1 MTANNVI
8 KLIDDAISRHQD
20 NYITVSKDIHAHPE
34 TGNNE
39 YYANGV
45 LTGLLT
51 QADFDVTSN
60 VAGHETA
67 FYAVKD
73 SGRAGP
79 TIAYLAE
86 YDALIGIGHACGHN
100 IIGVT
105 SIAAAIALAETLP
118 VTGGKVVVLGT
129 PAEEGGLK
137 GPGGLN
143 GNVKARFVEHGW
155 LRGVDAALMIHPA
168 GRTRLSG
175 PSLANNHLYFNF
187 YGKPSHAGSS
197 PHLGINA
204 LDAVVLLYN
213 GISVLRQQLP
223 ASVRVHGIITD
234 GGQAPNVI
242 PEFAAA
248 HYYIRANTR
257 EEVIALE
264 PRIRAIAEGAALATG
279 TRVEI
284 EHQVGPRDFR
294 INQTLNTLLLDVLS
308 AHGEQVDLSPK
319 QGLGS
324 TDAGDIS
331 HAVPTAHPYIK
342 IGPDDLI
349 GHTVEFRE
357 AANSD
362 LGYRALVTGARVL
375 AKTGFRLLT
384 DAELLSR
391 VQREFAQ
398 QQPAI
403 QAGGVSAPHPLRR
416 LCLTQRAGQ
425 RPGRSKTCLRQ
436 GYLFSLYYR

>member
-1 MTANNVI
+1 MSTDNNLQ
-8 KLIDDAISRHQD
+8 LIDDAIERHRQH
-20 NYITVSKDIHAHPE
+20 YIAVSKDIHGHPE

-39 YYANGV
+39 YYANKV
-45 LTGLLT
+45 LTELLE
-51 QADFDVTSN
+51 QADFEVTSN

-73 SGRAGP
+73 SGRPGP

-86 YDALIGIGHACGHN
+86 YDALIDIGHACGHN
-100 IIGVT
+100 IIGV
-105 SIAAAIALAETLP
+105 SSVAAAIAVAQTLP
-118 VTGGKVVVLGT
+118 HTGGKIVVLGT

-143 GNVKARFVEHGW
+143 GNVKARFVEHGF
-155 LRGVDAALMIHPA
+155 LRNVDAALMIHPA

-175 PSLANNHLYFNF
+175 PSLANNHLYFHF
-187 YGKPSHAGSS
+187 YGKPSHAGSA

-213 GISVLRQQLP
+213 GISALRQQLP
-223 ASVRVHGIITD
+223 DGVRVHGIITN

-242 PEFAAA
+242 PEYASA

-257 EEVIALE
+257 DDVIALE

-279 TRVEI
+279 ARLEI
-284 EHQVGPRDFR
+284 EHQVGPRDFN
-294 INQTLNTLLLDVLS
+294 INHALNGLLLDLLT

-319 QGLGS
+319 EGKGS

-342 IGPDDLI
+342 IGPDSLI

-357 AANSD
+357 AADSEQ
-362 LGYRALVTGARVL
+362 GYRALVTGARVL
-375 AKTGFRLLT
+375 AKAGYRLLT
-384 DAELLSR
+384 DAALLQQVR
-391 VQREFAQ
+391 REFA
-398 QQPAI
+398 
-403 QAGGVSAPHPLRR
+403 GG
-416 LCLTQRAGQ
+416 
-425 RPGRSKTCLRQ
+425 RPDTESVRSSTPQ
-436 GYLFSLYYR
+436 ESFNE